1 MTLATKLAAHDM
13 MTTAAPT
20 RLTHTGRWAVC
31 ITLLAFLL
39 RLTNL
44 GGQSLWYDEV
54 YHALLSRP
62 PVPDLLQR
70 VASDTNQPLS
80 FLLLH
85 LWGADTALEFYLR
98 FPSVLA
104 GTLAVPLLW
113 ATGRLLLP
121 PAAAL
126 AGALALA
133 VAPFPVFYGQELRMY
148 GELLALLA
156 LAGFGFTLG
165 WVRGERRGWV
175 LFSAATAGALY
186 THTLGALPCLAL
198 AAWAVLDA
206 RGDWRRLRGVVAALG
221 VAALAFVPW
230 IAVTVVQLNTVLTT
244 FWAPAPAFLAPLL
257 SLYQV
262 LMGPFGGPALFVLGL
277 ALVLASLGVTLP
289 AMAAG
294 RPHARALA
302 LLWVWAVLPVVGL
315 FLVSQVRSVYLDRV
329 VIGVSLP
336 LCLLLGWVAT
346 ELRPRLLGASLG
358 VGLLAIAGWS
368 LGNWYWSPAQGK
380 PLYRE
385 AAQLVMLEAGL
396 HEPVLH
402 TSDGSLLLFLVYA
415 PAHRNL
421 LLAGDPEQDAATS
434 RARST
439 QVVHPVRPVALE
451 PAILGRTSFWLVV
464 SLDHSVDYQ
473 RAVAADID
481 DRYRRVAEKTLG
493 GLVVRRYAH

>member
-1 MTLATKLAAHDM
+1 MRCSAFVRAGVA
-13 MTTAAPT
+13 
-20 RLTHTGRWAVC
+20 C
-31 ITLLAFLL
+31 ITLLAFVL

-44 GGQSLWYDEV
+44 GGQSLWYDEA
-54 YHALLSRP
+54 YHALLSRSP
-62 PVPDLLQR
+62 LPDLLQR

-85 LWGADTALEFYLR
+85 LWGADTASEFYLR
-98 FPSVLA
+98 FPSALA
-104 GTLAVPLLW
+104 GTLAVPVLW

-121 PAAAL
+121 PKAAL

-198 AAWAVLDA
+198 AGWALLHSQGSLA
-206 RGDWRRLRGVVAALG
+206 RLRPMLLALLAVGIAFAPGAAT
-221 VAALAFVPW
+221 
-230 IAVTVVQLNTVLTT
+230 IASQTSTVLST
-244 FWAPAPAFLAPLL
+244 FWAPTPQPLTPVL

-262 LMGPFGGPALFVLGL
+262 LMGPFAGPQVGAAGIAVVLLTLGL
-277 ALVLASLGVTLP
+277 TLP
-289 AMAAG
+289 ALVPGRSQAASL
-294 RPHARALA
+294 R
-302 LLWVWAVLPVVGL
+302 LLWLWAVLPVLAL
-315 FLVSQVRSVYLDRV
+315 FLLSFLRSVYLDRV
-329 VIGVSLP
+329 LVGVSLP

-346 ELRPRLLGASLG
+346 ELRPRVLGAGLG
-358 VGLLAIAGWS
+358 IGLLAVAGWG

-385 AAQLVMLEAGL
+385 AAHLVMLEAGL
-396 HEPVLH
+396 NEPVLH
-402 TSDGSLLLFLVYA
+402 TSDGSLLPFLVYA

-421 LLAGDPEQDAATS
+421 LLAGDPEQSAATS
-434 RARST
+434 RAHST
-439 QVVHPVRPVALE
+439 QVTHRVRPIALE
-451 PAILGRTSFWLVV
+451 PALLGRTSFWLVV

-473 RAVAADID
+473 RAAAAAID
-481 DRYRRVAEKTLG
+481 AQYRRTAEQTFG
-493 GLVVRRYAH
+493 GLVVRHYAR